1 MLKIGELSKRS
12 GLTKRTID
20 YYTNLGL
27 LEVSYIDGN
36 RYRQY
41 GEENLNRIKLIEYYK
56 AKHLRLEEIKDKLE
70 IIHYEMD
77 TDIRKKIER
86 ICEKLEEAE
95 MEISELKTQM
105 GDVSQIKKVLEDL
118 GHSKQRMFHPMVF
131 LLEML

>member
-27 LEVSYIDGN
+27 LEVSYIESN

-41 GEENLNRIKLIEYYK
+41 GEDNLHRIKLIEYYK
-56 AKHLRLEEIKDKLE
+56 AKHLTLDEIKAKLE
-70 IIHYEMD
+70 VIYCVKD
-77 TDIRKKIER
+77 LDIRSKVER
-86 ICEKLEEAE
+86 IWSKLEEAE
-95 MEISELKTQM
+95 TDISELKTLVDDAEQLKH
-105 GDVSQIKKVLEDL
+105 IIEDL
-118 GHSKQRMFHPMVF
+118 CRSKHTNLQSITF